1 MSNHTMRVKEWQGD
15 VVFLH
20 EVTSGA
26 VDRSYGIHVAK
37 LAGMPAAAIGRAEQV
52 LGALEAGEKS
62 QAVARLADDLPL
74 FAAAGEIGAAAAPA
88 PDPLAD
94 ALGEINPDALSPK
107 DALELIYRLKDLMKE

>member
-1 MSNHTMRVKEWQGD
+1 MRVKEWRGD

-20 EVTSGA
+20 EVTTGA

-37 LAGMPAAAIGRAEQV
+37 LAGLPAVALGRAEQV

-74 FAAAGEIGAAAAPA
+74 FAAEAGAQAAPVA
-88 PDPLAD
+88 DPVAE
-94 ALGEINPDALSPK
+94 ALGEVNPDALAPK
-107 DALELIYRLKDLMKE
+107 DALELIYRLKELMKE